1 MRVLIFKH
9 HDEEDFLVF
18 DNNSELFVDV
28 VVKMES
34 KSLVANFLAKE
45 VIKLDY
51 DTTVRWKKRKEIEFE
66 GTALLKQFKRLTN
79 YN

>member
-1 MRVLIFKH
+1 MRILIFKR

>member
-1 MRVLIFKH
+1 MRVLIFKR

-18 DNNSELFVDV
+18 DNDSELFVDV

-34 KSLVANFLAKE
+34 KRLVANFLAKE
-45 VIKLDY
+45 IIKLDY

>member
-1 MRVLIFKH
+1 MRVLIFKR

-18 DNNSELFVDV
+18 DNDSELFVDV

-34 KSLVANFLAKE
+34 KRLVANFLAKE

-79 YN
+79 

>member
-1 MRVLIFKH
+1 MRVLIFKR

-18 DNNSELFVDV
+18 DNDSELFADV

-34 KSLVANFLAKE
+34 KRLVANFLAKE
-45 VIKLDY
+45 IIKLDY
-51 DTTVRWKKRKEIEFE
+51 DTTVRWKKRKEVEFE
-66 GTALLKQFKRLTN
+66 GTTLLKQFKRLTN

>member
-1 MRVLIFKH
+1 MRVLIFRR

-18 DNNSELFVDV
+18 DNESDLFVDV

-34 KSLVANFLAKE
+34 KRLVANFLTKE
-45 VIKLDY
+45 IIKLDY
-51 DTTVRWKKRKEIEFE
+51 DTTVSWKKRKEIEFE
-66 GTALLKQFKRLTN
+66 RTALLKQFKRLTN

>member
-1 MRVLIFKH
+1 MRILIFKR

-34 KSLVANFLAKE
+34 KSLVSQFLAKE